1 MSHNLMLLQSP
12 KGDFQFHTL
21 RLLLG
26 DQLNSQHS
34 WFSERDDGVLYLI
47 AELKQE
53 NRYVTHHIQKVCAF
67 FAAMADF
74 ATSLKAGG
82 HELLHLTLDDT
93 SDFADLPALLSHVL
107 QITGAGRF
115 EYQRPDEYRLLSQ
128 LGSFQPTGV
137 QVEMVESEH
146 FLLPFDEISTLF
158 PKGKHILMESFYRR
172 MRKRFHILM
181 DGARPMGGQWNFD
194 ASNRNKLKAADIAN
208 LPQPLLFTNDISEI
222 VSRLQRHGIVTFG
235 HLETGAK
242 QTFVKGSEFYA
253 SGGLFAPLTQPELEH
268 DIDSASQ
275 TTKSTLLWPINR
287 QQSLALLAHFCR
299 HCLPLFGRFQDAMTA
314 NHPSAWSLYHSR
326 LSFSINSKILHP
338 AEVIEAAISACEAS
352 GKDGISSA
360 IDMAQVEGFVRQILG
375 WREYVR
381 GVYWANMPD
390 YAGLNALGAQKRLP
404 HYFWGGDTRMKC
416 MSRAIGQSLDYAYAH
431 HIQRLMITGNFCLL
445 TDIDPAQVDEWYLG
459 IYVDAIEWVEMP
471 NTRGMALFA
480 DGGIVGTKPYAA
492 SGAYINKMSDYCQ
505 GCYYNVKAKSGAGSC
520 PFNSLYWRFMHKHKE
535 RLGANHRLGMIF
547 ASWYKLAES
556 QRSAILATA
565 EQYIADLERL

>member
-1 MSHNLMLLQSP
+1 MSHNQMLPQSP

-26 DQLNSQHS
+26 DQLGSNHS
-34 WFSERDDGVLYLI
+34 WFSQRDDGVLYLI

-53 NRYVTHHIQKVCAF
+53 NSYVTHHIQKVCAF

-74 ATSLKAGG
+74 ATSLKAAG
-82 HELLHLTLDDT
+82 HRVLHLTLDD
-93 SDFADLPALLSHVL
+93 SAEFADLPALLSHVL
-107 QITGAGRF
+107 QLTGADRF
-115 EYQRPDEYRLLSQ
+115 EYQRPDEYRLLLQ
-128 LGSFQPTGV
+128 LGSFEPCGV

-146 FLLPFDEISTLF
+146 FLLPFDEINALF

-172 MRKRFHILM
+172 MRKRFNILM
-181 DGARPMGGQWNFD
+181 DGAKAVGGQWNFD
-194 ASNRNKLKAADIAN
+194 ASNRNKLKAPDIAN
-208 LPQPLLFTNDISEI
+208 LPQPLQFTNDISEI
-222 VSRLQRHGIVTFG
+222 VSRLQRHGIVTIG
-235 HLETGAK
+235 SLKPGAR
-242 QTFVKGSEFYA
+242 QSFSTASESYA
-253 SGGLFAPLTQPELEH
+253 SGDLFATFAQPEPEFEPDH
-268 DIDSASQ
+268 ASRAK
-275 TTKSTLLWPINR
+275 THTLLWPINR

-299 HCLPLFGRFQDAMTA
+299 YCLPLFGRFQDAMTA
-314 NHPSAWSLYHSR
+314 NHSSAWSLYHSR
-326 LSFSINSKILHP
+326 LSFSINSKMLHP
-338 AEVIEAAISACEAS
+338 AEVIDAAISAYKAS
-352 GKDGISSA
+352 GNGGVKGA
-360 IDMAQVEGFVRQILG
+360 IDLAQVEGFVRQILG

-390 YAGLNALGAQKRLP
+390 YANLNALGAQRRLP
-404 HYFWGGDTRMKC
+404 HYFWSGDTRMNC
-416 MSRAIGQSLDYAYAH
+416 MRRAIGQSLDYAYAH

-445 TDIDPAQVDEWYLG
+445 TDIDPTQVDDWYLG

-505 GCYYNVKAKSGAGSC
+505 GCHYNIKAKSGVGSC
-520 PFNSLYWRFMHKHKE
+520 PFNSLYWRFMYKHKE

-547 ASWYKLAES
+547 SSWYKMAES

-565 EQYIADLERL
+565 EQYLVDLERL